1 MQHQYAFAHGSNV
14 ILKIIFDGSLMQ
26 NKILVKSVTN
36 FLWSRFI
43 DDATHMWVL
52 DILRVPNL
60 IANPPKYP

>member
-1 MQHQYAFAHGSNV
+1 
-14 ILKIIFDGSLMQ
+14 MQ